1 MQASVRMLAVLLSQ
15 AAQGLQLTDAQPAGP
30 APLMHIEAHLTAHS
44 GLEAGVAASKSAAL
58 AEHSR
63 LEDLVTSLQRELE
76 AAQLEHMRNK
86 KAAEPP
92 PKPTLG
98 PSPLPPMTE
107 VLATD
112 AFHSAL
118 RSYVDSQAL
127 PAADFVTA
135 VATAAG
141 KMVGAASADA
151 AARHAS
157 EVTAE
162 ALVKVACNFSGS
174 LAQHAAAEGAAAAAN
189 MSWTTAGELQ
199 EAADLARGAAAED
212 AVENCLADAMPV
224 LEAARGNA
232 TAAGTARGTNS
243 SVLAAKV
250 AAMNTSRVF
259 SQRVADSEYVRL
271 LSNYSCRLR
280 SFAWQM
286 AMRALRLDNATS
298 DKFPSGTAEVA
309 AKTAEVERVAEA
321 AKKLVLGSEK
331 VAAAAALKAA
341 APDIPERVNAAVN
354 VHHKKIQIA
363 EENVTIAALIDDA
376 APSGDLMDASGT
388 LPPCTGLLC
397 ANRSHFLRAIL

>member
-1 MQASVRMLAVLLSQ
+1 MWASARMLAVLLSQ
-15 AAQGLQLTDAQPAGP
+15 AVQGLQLGD

-44 GLEAGVAASKSAAL
+44 GLEAGVAASRNASL

-63 LEDLVTSLQRELE
+63 LENLVTSLQRELE
-76 AAQLEHMRNK
+76 AAQLEHQRIK
-86 KAAEPP
+86 TVAEPSSTAAP
-92 PKPTLG
+92 LL

-107 VLATD
+107 VIAFD
-112 AFHSAL
+112 AFHHAL
-118 RSYVDSQAL
+118 RSYVDSQVS
-127 PAADFVTA
+127 PSADFVTA
-135 VATAAG
+135 VAVAAG

-189 MSWTTAGELQ
+189 MSWTTASELQ
-199 EAADLARGAAAED
+199 EAAELARGAAADD
-212 AVENCLADAMPV
+212 AVENCLADALPV
-224 LEAARGNA
+224 LEAAKGNA
-232 TAAGTARGTNS
+232 TAAGTAKGTNS

-250 AAMNTSRVF
+250 AAMNTSRVL

-286 AMRALRLDNATS
+286 ALRALRLDNATS
-298 DKFPSGTAEVA
+298 AKFPSGTAEVA
-309 AKTAEVERVAEA
+309 AKTAAVERVAEA
-321 AKKLVLGSEK
+321 AKRLVLGSEK

-341 APDIPERVNAAVN
+341 APDIPERVNAAVS

-363 EENVTIAALIDDA
+363 EDNVTIAALIDDA
-376 APSGDLMDASGT
+376 DSSSDLMDASGV
-388 LPPCTGLLC
+388 LPPCTSLFC
-397 ANRSHFLRAIL
+397 QNRSRFLQTV